1 MEGKRCHELLE
12 AKLVLGK
19 SGREVASLGALL
31 DGAAV
36 GLAAVVGHLG
46 INAVENAV
54 AVSGLEAGKRQQRRA
69 VSHGSLGSRAL
80 NPPSRRSL
88 FQFFFVWTKP
98 RNTQ

>member
-1 MEGKRCHELLE
+1 MKGERCHELLE

-19 SGREVASLGALL
+19 SGREVASLGALF

-54 AVSGLEAGKRQQRRA
+54 IAKRGSGKRQQRRA

-80 NPPSRRSL
+80 NSPFPPLPVSI
-88 FQFFFVWTKP
+88 FFNAPREATK
-98 RNTQ
+98 